1 MKIKVA
7 IVDDHEIVLQ
17 GLRLVL
23 GGEPEAEL
31 VGEASN
37 AVAALECIAQ
47 TRPDIVLLDFEL
59 PDSNGVLLSRQ
70 ILARYPKT
78 RIIIFSAHMSPQYI
92 QEAVQAGVSGYLGKI
107 HKTGEIGIALRA
119 VQNGQLY
126 FCPEAATVLAKDYL
140 KKADALKNQLS
151 DREQQVLKRIAEGQS
166 TKEMAA
172 AMHVSVK
179 TVETHRQKI
188 MGKLDLHSVAE
199 LTKYAIRQGLTRV

>member
-1 MKIKVA
+1 MA
-7 IVDDHEIVLQ
+7 IVDDHEIIIQ

-23 GGEPEAEL
+23 GGQTEVEL
-31 VGEASN
+31 VGEAATAAS
-37 AVAALECIAQ
+37 ALECIAQ

-70 ILARYPKT
+70 ILERYPRT
-78 RIIIFSAHMSPQYI
+78 RIIIFSAHMRPEYI

-119 VQNGQLY
+119 VQNGQMY

-140 KKADALKNQLS
+140 KKSAALANHLS

-172 AMHVSVK
+172 SMHVSIK
-179 TVETHRQKI
+179 TIETHRQKI
-188 MGKLDLHSVAE
+188 MSKLDLHSVAE
-199 LTKYAIRQGLTRV
+199 LTKYAIRQGLTRI